1 MFVLGAVVSPRVD
14 GYIREGTLSG
24 LDQLAD
30 ARADAVHW
38 IVSGWQ
44 EGTVLIASRTQLRA
58 SLAASGGPGDAETE
72 ARVRGILEDALS
84 AARSVSRLDVYDA
97 AGRLV
102 ASVTREPGLNPG
114 PAGAPTSTTDGA
126 AYVGVEVPEAGV
138 PLVSFAARL
147 TVDGATVGA
156 LVAVFLAPELWELTE
171 DHSSLG
177 DTGETLMFWRD
188 QDGSVRTLHP
198 TRHGDRSAT
207 SLVVDGGPESL
218 ARRALDGPS
227 ALLTG
232 GVFDYR
238 GEEVWAATRSLADT
252 GWGLVVKMDRDEAG
266 QPALEF
272 QDWLFQTA
280 LILAA
285 FTIVL
290 GLVLAL
296 RFALPIHGLAEVAGR
311 IGKGEMDARADG
323 AREDEVGLLART
335 FNDMADEL
343 EQRMEQLHEFRKFFD
358 VTIDLM
364 CIAGTDGYFKL
375 TNPAFEQELGWT
387 QDELLARPF
396 YDLVHP
402 EDLAATEH
410 EVAKLADG
418 IPTISFENRFLC
430 KDGSYKLLR
439 WTSYPEGGVLYA
451 IAHVL
456 DHSPAA

>member
-1 MFVLGAVVSPRVD
+1 
-14 GYIREGTLSG
+14 

-44 EGTVLIASRTQLRA
+44 EGTNLIASRTQLRA
-58 SLAASGGPGDAETE
+58 SLAAAGGGGDAETT

-84 AARSVSRLDVYDA
+84 AAGSVSRLDVYDA
-97 AGRLV
+97 DGRPV
-102 ASVTREPGLNPG
+102 ASVTRDRG
-114 PAGAPTSTTDGA
+114 PAPGVPQSSAPAVDGA
-126 AYVGVEVPEAGV
+126 AYFGVSVRQTGA

-147 TVDGATVGA
+147 TVDGTAVGS
-156 LVAVFLAPELWELTE
+156 LVAVFRAPELWELTE
-171 DHSSLG
+171 NHSSLG
-177 DTGETLMFWRD
+177 ATGETLIFWRD
-188 QDGSVRTLHP
+188 RDGSVRTLHP
-198 TRHGDRSAT
+198 TRHGDRAAT
-207 SLVVDGGPESL
+207 SVVVDGGPESL

-252 GWGLVVKMDRDEAG
+252 GWGLVVKMDREEAAE
-266 QPALEF
+266 PALEF
-272 QDWLFQTA
+272 QDWLSQTA

-296 RFALPIHGLAEVAGR
+296 RFALPIHGLAEVARR

-375 TNPAFEQELGWT
+375 TNPAFERELGWS
-387 QDELLARPF
+387 QDELLSRPF

-402 EDLAATEH
+402 EDLAKTEH

-430 KDGSYKLLR
+430 KDGSYTLLR